1 MAIPLS
7 SILHLKGVPFV
18 DKVEIED
25 ILRELEEH
33 ITGASRIPLTGK
45 VLVDGDVVLEYV
57 DKIYAVL
64 PEELKQAKQ
73 VLEQSDKLL
82 ESMEAQGKRILED
95 ANKQAAMLLT
105 ETEIYR
111 EAQVKAE
118 QILMQADQEA
128 NALRQ
133 DALSYADDVLQQL
146 EMNLEKAGFSIK
158 KSREDLRSF
167 RAY

>member
-82 ESMEAQGKRILED
+82 ESM
-95 ANKQAAMLLT
+95 
-105 ETEIYR
+105 
-111 EAQVKAE
+111 
-118 QILMQADQEA
+118 
-128 NALRQ
+128 
-133 DALSYADDVLQQL
+133 
-146 EMNLEKAGFSIK
+146 
-158 KSREDLRSF
+158 
-167 RAY
+167 